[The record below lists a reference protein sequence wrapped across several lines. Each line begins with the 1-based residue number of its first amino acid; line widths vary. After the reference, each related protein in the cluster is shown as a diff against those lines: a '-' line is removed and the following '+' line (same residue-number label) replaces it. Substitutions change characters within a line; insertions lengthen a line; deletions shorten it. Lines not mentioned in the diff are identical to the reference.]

1 MLLPGRLSF
10 HVSFHSFVYED
21 ETGAAR
27 VTDDDLRRLLF
38 SIAYRMVGTV
48 SDAEDLVQEA
58 FLRLHREQQEGVEIE
73 SPKAFLTTVITRLS
87 IDHLRSARVRREE
100 YVGEWLPEPL
110 LVDPAPGPADHA
122 EMSDTLSLAFLVLL
136 ESLSPLERAVFLL
149 HDVFGYSF
157 AEIAAVVDKSEDNC
171 RQIASRSRRAVEAGQ
186 PRFDPSAEERQR
198 VAERFFAALTGEASD
213 IAELLS
219 EDVVL
224 HGDGGGKAPAIARA
238 LHGAHRVSR
247 TFANWVKQGVRVGAT
262 IDAAIVNG
270 QPGAIFRTE
279 SGEVVSVLM
288 LKVTDGRISEI
299 FSIVNPDKL
308 QHVGKTADLVAL
320 MRLRGDSSQA

>member
-1 MLLPGRLSF
+1 MTHDELSP
-10 HVSFHSFVYED
+10 
-21 ETGAAR
+21 
-27 VTDDDLRRLLF
+27 LLF

-58 FLRLHREQQEGVEIE
+58 FLRLYREQQEGVEIE

-100 YVGEWLPEPL
+100 YTGEWLPEPL
-110 LVDPAPGPADHA
+110 LVDPHPGPAEHA

-157 AEIAAVVDKSEDNC
+157 GEIAEVVGKSQDNC
-171 RQIASRSRRAVEAGQ
+171 RQIATRARRAVEAGQ
-186 PRFDPSAEERQR
+186 PRFEPSEEERRR
-198 VAERFFAALTGEASD
+198 VAERFFAALSGDAAD
-213 IAELLS
+213 IAAVLS

-238 LHGAHRVSR
+238 LRGADRVGR
-247 TFANWVKQGVRVGAT
+247 TFANWVKQGRRVGAT
-262 IDAAIVNG
+262 VEPVLVNG
-270 QPGAIFRTE
+270 QPGAVFRTAT
-279 SGEVVSVLM
+279 GEVVSVMM
-288 LKVTDGRISEI
+288 LRVSDGRVSEI

-308 QHVGKTADLVAL
+308 RHVGDVADLNAL
-320 MRLRGDSSQA
+320 VQKHRRLAPG

>member
-1 MLLPGRLSF
+1 
-10 HVSFHSFVYED
+10 
-21 ETGAAR
+21 
-27 VTDDDLRRLLF
+27 VTDDLRRLLF

-58 FLRLHREQQEGVEIE
+58 FLRLHREQQEGTEIE

-110 LVDPAPGPADHA
+110 LTDPDPGPADHA

-157 AEIAAVVDKSEDNC
+157 AEIADVVEKSEENC
-171 RQIASRSRRAVEAGQ
+171 RQIATRARRAVEAGQ
-186 PRFDPSAEERQR
+186 PRFDPSEEERRR
-198 VAERFFAALTGEASD
+198 VAERFFAALTGGASD
-213 IAELLS
+213 IAALLS

-238 LHGAHRVSR
+238 LHGVDRVSR
-247 TFANWVKQGVRVGAT
+247 TFANWAKQGARIGAT
-262 IDAAIVNG
+262 MDLAVVNG
-270 QPGAIFRTE
+270 QPGAIFRMPG
-279 SGEVVSVLM
+279 GEVVSVLM
-288 LKVTDGRISEI
+288 VKITDGKVSEL

-308 QHVGKTADLVAL
+308 QHVGEVADLTAV
-320 MRLRGDSSQA
+320 MRLRG

>member
-1 MLLPGRLSF
+1 
-10 HVSFHSFVYED
+10 VD
-21 ETGAAR
+21 EIGAAD
-27 VTDDDLRRLLF
+27 VTDDLRRLLF
-38 SIAYRMVGTV
+38 SIAYRMVGSV

-58 FLRLHREQQEGVEIE
+58 FLRLHREQREGAEIE

-110 LVDPAPGPADHA
+110 LVDPHPGPADQA

-136 ESLSPLERAVFLL
+136 ESLTPLERAVFLL
-149 HDVFGYSF
+149 HDVFGYSY
-157 AEIAAVVDKSEDNC
+157 AEIGQVVDKSEDNC
-171 RQIASRSRRAVEAGQ
+171 RQIALRARRAVDAGR
-186 PRFDPSAEERQR
+186 PRFEPSEEERRR
-198 VAERFFAALTGEASD
+198 VAERFFAALTGDASD
-213 IAELLS
+213 IAAVLS

-238 LHGAHRVSR
+238 LHGAERVSR
-247 TFANWVKQGVRVGAT
+247 TFANWVKQGARLGAT
-262 IDAAIVNG
+262 MDPVVVNG
-270 QPGAIFRTE
+270 QPGAVFRTG

-288 LKVTDGRISEI
+288 IKVTDGKVSEL

-308 QHVGKTADLVAL
+308 RHVGEVADLNAL
-320 MRLRGDSSQA
+320 MRLRGGSPPE